1 MVRVPVEQFL
11 DATQSRVTY
20 QGLLAF
26 LAHLSVVIV
35 STILPKIKP
44 NTQISWHAGLEGVQ
58 SKYLARGPPGTT
70 TLRDLEGRCH

>member
-1 MVRVPVEQFL
+1 MVRVPLELFL

-35 STILPKIKP
+35 STISHKVKR
-44 NTQISWHAGLEGVQ
+44 NAQISWHAGLEGVQ
-58 SKYLARGPPGTT
+58 SKYLARGSPGTT
-70 TLRDLEGRCH
+70 TLRDLEG